1 MITIKQIQYALAVAK
16 TLHFKQAAEACF
28 ISPSTLSM
36 AIADMEEQLGIKV
49 FERNNKQV
57 IVTPLSLIH
66 I

>member
-36 AIADMEEQLGIKV
+36 AIADMEE
-49 FERNNKQV
+49 
-57 IVTPLSLIH
+57 LSLIH